1 MRVHAVLP
9 MYNDPLLCELYFR
22 NYAKYKN
29 KYIDKLYVLLS
40 SFQII
45 SGDTIAEYEL
55 KNKAES
61 DAVMADVNDRVAHEL
76 LYHKFDPA
84 EMTQR
89 IYDFEM
95 THKIRTARIS
105 EHEHKTKLLTE
116 LLESLDIR
124 NYEIIP
130 TELDRHGHIIAVGM
144 NAANCDNAHIVIEEQ
159 DAYWLNDNYKQYLD
173 MLQRIDIIGARKAP
187 LSNVD
192 VDKFNRKFNRSWN
205 EEYLHML
212 HLPQFLSNRV
222 VGQIDKFY
230 GLMGAAT
237 AKEFD
242 IGDVLTHGDE
252 NTHIHF
258 DTFQHTN
265 LEIYKKTNAVKLFN
279 AAESTSHIGAENQW
293 NIVSE
298 LMGKFKANNGIVG
311 SNYDDKILYHSGE
324 LRSLAFANLSA
335 SQSKDKIY
343 NLLKEYAVTNKISP
357 DLDFI
362 KELRCSFYYQ
372 SINCLHTLYNK
383 DNYLSNL
390 NHLQEVVDFHKHDCS
405 ELIKKI
411 V

>member
-1 MRVHAVLP
+1 LP
-9 MYNDPLLCELYFR
+9 IYNDPLLCELYFR

-40 SFQII
+40 SFRII
-45 SGDTIAEYEL
+45 SGDTTAEYAL
-55 KNKAES
+55 KNKAVVDEI
-61 DAVMADVNDRVAHEL
+61 MADVNERITNLKKEPGPDPIDFDDLTRRIYEHEL
-76 LYHKFDPA
+76 
-84 EMTQR
+84 
-89 IYDFEM
+89 
-95 THKIRTARIS
+95 THKLQAHRIK
-105 EHEHKTKLLTE
+105 EHEHKTKLLIK
-116 LLESLDIR
+116 LLENLGIC

-130 TELDRHGHIIAVGM
+130 TEFDRHGHIIAVGM

-159 DAYWLNDNYKQYLD
+159 DAYWLNDNYKQHLD
-173 MLQRIDIIGARKAP
+173 MLQHIDIIGAPKTT
-187 LSNVD
+187 LTMID
-192 VDKFNRKFNRSWN
+192 VAKFNRKFNRSWSD
-205 EEYLHML
+205 EHLYML
-212 HLPQFLSNRV
+212 HLPQFLSNRA

-242 IGDVLTHGDE
+242 IGDVLTHGDD

-265 LEIYKKTNAVKLFN
+265 LEIYKKTNEVKYFN
-279 AAESTSHIGAENQW
+279 AAESTSQIDVKDQW

-298 LMGKFKANNGIVG
+298 LIDKAKNTNTIIG
-311 SNYDDKILYHSGE
+311 SNYNDKILYHSGE
-324 LRSLAFANLSA
+324 SRTLAFANLSA

-343 NLLKEYAVTNKISP
+343 NLLKDYAVTTNT
-357 DLDFI
+357 DNDFDFI

-372 SINCLHTLYNK
+372 STNCLHTLYNK

-411 V
+411 L